1 MDSSSEL
8 YDADVAALADLAREF
23 GHHSG
28 RLRYAGVEPH
38 HDLRAITVF
47 RVPDPGW
54 DSEVLRLL
62 QSDVAV
68 RLADAPHTRD
78 ELLVARERVWELS
91 GTIAITAISIPV
103 DGTVLAVVADD
114 AVETVQA
121 ELDRVVPG
129 LAAVSTAEAVAR

>member
-62 QSDVAV
+62 QSDVDV

-78 ELLVARERVWELS
+78 ELLVARERVWELA
-91 GTIAITAISIPV
+91 GTIPITAISLPA
-103 DGTVLAVVADD
+103 DGTVLAVFAD
-114 AVETVQA
+114 APAASVQA
-121 ELDRVVPG
+121 ELDRLVPG
-129 LAAVSTAEAVAR
+129 LATAAAASTLAL

>member
-38 HDLRAITVF
+38 HELRAITVF

-54 DSEVLRLL
+54 DSEILRLL
-62 QSDVAV
+62 RSDVGV

-78 ELLVARERVWELS
+78 ELLVARERVWELD
-91 GTIAITAISIPV
+91 GAIPITAISLPA
-103 DGTVLAVVADD
+103 DGTVLAVFAD
-114 AVETVQA
+114 APAESVQA
-121 ELDRVVPG
+121 ELDRLVPG
-129 LAAVSTAEAVAR
+129 LAKAAVDSTLAL

>member
-1 MDSSSEL
+1 MDSSTEIF
-8 YDADVAALADLAREF
+8 DADVAALADLAREF
-23 GHHSG
+23 GHHAG
-28 RLRYAGVEPH
+28 RLRFAGVAPDH
-38 HDLRAITVF
+38 AHRAITVY

-68 RLADAPHTRD
+68 HLADAVHTRD

-91 GTIAITAISIPV
+91 GEIAISAISIPV
-103 DGTVLAVVADD
+103 DGTVLAVFADD
-114 AVETVQA
+114 SVESVQA

-129 LAAVSTAEAVAR
+129 LATVSPAGADAL